1 MMVWSIPFA
10 LPRSAV
16 PFAIVPLALA
26 LGGALAWP
34 IACLVALRAAFTGD
48 VRRMMIVYGIA
59 LGLDPQA
66 LMVGPFIAAMA
77 IQRRVALRWVAL
89 AGLAFAATLIAR
101 AGLGDLAMPP
111 LLLDLPLSRGAPN
124 LWVLLQATPGIGA
137 LPLNGLAFVVPVG
150 AAGAYTAWFA
160 ARRLYPSTMADAA
173 LLCALVMMVAMPATD
188 QTMLIVT
195 DVLALIAALTGR
207 SNPSRWRVVGLVLGA
222 SVLALLPAPSA
233 GQLAAIALLAA
244 TVLHARAVLM
254 QAANDNPLMPRTA

>member
-1 MMVWSIPFA
+1 MLVRSIPFA
-10 LPRSAV
+10 LWQRAL
-16 PFAIVPLALA
+16 PFAIVPLALL

-48 VRRMMIVYGIA
+48 VRRMMIVYGVA

-66 LMVGPFIAAMA
+66 LLIGPFVAAMA
-77 IQRRVALRWVAL
+77 IERRVAPRWVAL

-111 LLLDLPLSRGAPN
+111 FLLDLPLSRGAPN
-124 LWVLLQATPGIGA
+124 LWVLLQAMPGIGA

-160 ARRLYPSTMADAA
+160 ARRLFASTIADAA
-173 LLCALVMMVAMPATD
+173 LLCALVMTIAMPATGE
-188 QTMLIVT
+188 TMLIVA
-195 DVLALIAALTGR
+195 DVLAVVAALTGR
-207 SNPSRWRVVGLVLGA
+207 SNSSQWRVVGLVLSA
-222 SVLALLPAPSA
+222 SVLALLPSPSA
-233 GQLAAIALLAA
+233 GPLAAIALLTA
-244 TVLHARAVLM
+244 TLLHARAVLM